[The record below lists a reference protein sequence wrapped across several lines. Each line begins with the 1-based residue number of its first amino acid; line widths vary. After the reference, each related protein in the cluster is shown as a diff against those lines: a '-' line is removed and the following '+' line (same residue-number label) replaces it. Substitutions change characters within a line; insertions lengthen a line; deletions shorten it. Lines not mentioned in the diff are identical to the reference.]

1 MKRIVIKVA
10 YLGDGFSG
18 SQAQPGK
25 RTVESQ
31 VEEDISKV
39 CHISRDEM
47 CLRFSSRTDKGVNAL
62 GNTLSFYT
70 PMDDGQTLLRAL
82 NAVSDGV
89 YYRSFCFVDEVFNI
103 RHASSRSYRYILPSK
118 GMDLDIARSCASL
131 FMGEHDFARFCKYD
145 GKPTVANID
154 SIDVID
160 NGDTVAL
167 EFHAR
172 FFLWNMIRRI
182 SSAIHRASLNRASL
196 DDIKAAIDGADISF
210 GMSRPD
216 ALTLLDVDYNWLTFE
231 DARGK
236 EYRKKT
242 DEMLF
247 SGRIRQD
254 FLELL

>member
-1 MKRIVIKVA
+1 MRRIAVKVA

-62 GNTLSFYT
+62 GNALAFYT
-70 PMDDGQTLLRAL
+70 PIEDGQTLLRAL

-89 YYRSFCFVDEVFNI
+89 FYRSFCFVDDDFNI
-103 RHASSRSYRYILPSK
+103 RHASSRTYRYILPSE
-118 GMDLDIARSCASL
+118 GMDIEKARACARL
-131 FMGEHDFARFCKYD
+131 FLGEHDFARFCKYD
-145 GKPTVANID
+145 GKPTVACIE
-154 SIDVID
+154 SIDVVESD
-160 NGDTVAL
+160 NVVVL
-167 EFHAR
+167 EFRAR

-182 SSAIHRASLNRASL
+182 SSAIHRVSLGRASM
-196 DDIKAAIDGADISF
+196 DDVSSALSGAEISF

-216 ALTLLDVDYNWLTFE
+216 ALTLLDVDYDWLSFE

-236 EYRKKT
+236 VYGKRTGEVV
-242 DEMLF
+242 F
-247 SGRIRQD
+247 SGRIRQT
-254 FLELL
+254 FLESL

>member
-31 VEEDISKV
+31 VEDDISKV
-39 CHISRDEM
+39 CHISSDEM

-82 NAVSDGV
+82 NAVSCGV
-89 YYRSFCFVDEVFNI
+89 YYRSFCFVDDGFNI

-118 GMDLDIARSCASL
+118 GMDLDIARACASL
-131 FMGEHDFARFCKYD
+131 FIGEHDFARFCKYD

-154 SIDVID
+154 SIEVIR

-182 SSAIHRASLNRASL
+182 SSAIHRTSLGRASL
-196 DDIKAAIDGADISF
+196 EAVEAALNGEDISF

-216 ALTLLDVDYNWLTFE
+216 ALTLLDVDYDWLHFE

-236 EYRKKT
+236 TYHEKT
-242 DEMLF
+242 DELVF
-247 SGRIRQD
+247 SGRVRQA
-254 FLELL
+254 FLESL

>member
-1 MKRIVIKVA
+1 MRRIAVKVA

-18 SQAQPGK
+18 SQAQPGM

-62 GNTLSFYT
+62 GNALVFNT

-89 YYRSFCFVDEVFNI
+89 HYRSFCFVDDDFNV
-103 RHASSRSYRYILPSK
+103 RYASSRSYRYILPSK
-118 GMDLDIARSCASL
+118 GMDLDIARSCAQL
-131 FMGEHDFARFCKYD
+131 FVGEHDFARFCKYD
-145 GKPTVANID
+145 GKPTVARID
-154 SIDVID
+154 SIDVREE
-160 NGDTVAL
+160 GDTVVL
-167 EFHAR
+167 EYHAR

-182 SSAIHRASLNRASL
+182 SSAIHRASLGRASME
-196 DDIKAAIDGADISF
+196 DVAAAIDGAEISF

-216 ALTLLDVDYNWLTFE
+216 ALTLLDVDYDWLSFQ

-236 EYRKKT
+236 EYRKRT
-242 DEMLF
+242 DELLF
-247 SGRIRQD
+247 TGRVRMS
-254 FLELL
+254 FLESL